1 MFALVLAIG
10 IVVDDA
16 IVVVEA
22 IHEKMHSTGLKAR
35 AATLSTMSEITGA
48 ILSITMVMAAVFL
61 PVGFMEGPAG
71 IFYRQFAYTLATA
84 ILISA
89 LNALT
94 LSPALCAL
102 LLKAPKPE
110 QEEEAKSRIGQFKDR
125 FFKAFNTS
133 FDRLTARYVSIVQ
146 LLINHKKIAWIGLLL
161 ITASG
166 VILMIK
172 TPKSFIPT
180 EDDGFITYN
189 IALPPG
195 ASLNRTTEVLYR
207 ADSILK
213 KEKIS
218 RV

>member
-22 IHEKMHSTGLKAR
+22 IHQKMHATGLKAR
-35 AATLSTMSEITGA
+35 EATLSTMSEITGA

-102 LLKAPKPE
+102 LLKHSAVETGIKE
-110 QEEEAKSRIGQFKDR
+110 GDSKFTKYKKR
-125 FFKAFNTS
+125 FFMPSTYL
-133 FDRLTARYVSIVQ
+133 LTA
-146 LLINHKKIAWIGLLL
+146 
-161 ITASG
+161 
-166 VILMIK
+166 
-172 TPKSFIPT
+172 
-180 EDDGFITYN
+180 
-189 IALPPG
+189 
-195 ASLNRTTEVLYR
+195 
-207 ADSILK
+207 
-213 KEKIS
+213 
-218 RV
+218 